1 MTNTKELTGKV
12 ALVTG
17 GTRGIGAATVR
28 ALAARGA
35 HVAIGYAN
43 SAEQARAMVKELE
56 GLGVR
61 AAAFQADQAD
71 EKQVAKLVESVAREF
86 GRLDILVNNA
96 GVFAMGAVGNPEN
109 DEKSLARLYAVNVA
123 GVVAA
128 IHAAARVLQHDGRII
143 SIGSGAGAR
152 VGLAGMADYAA
163 TKAAIAGFSRG
174 AARDLAARRI
184 TVNVVAPGPI
194 ATDMNPESG
203 PEAAGMRAAT
213 ALGRYGKPEEVAA
226 VVAFLASPAASYVTG
241 TTIGVDGGW
250 GA

>member
-35 HVAIGYAN
+35 NVAIGYAN
-43 SAEQARAMVKELE
+43 SAEQARALVKELE

-71 EKQVAKLVESVAREF
+71 EKAVAKLVEGVAKHF

-96 GVFAMGAVGNPEN
+96 GVFVMGAVGNPEN
-109 DEKSLARLYAVNVA
+109 DAKALARLYAINVG

-128 IHAAARVLQHDGRII
+128 IHAAARVMQDDGRII
-143 SIGSGAGAR
+143 SIGSGAGSRA
-152 VGLAGMADYAA
+152 GFPGMADYSA

-184 TVNVVAPGPI
+184 TVNVVQPGPI
-194 ATDMNPESG
+194 DTEMNPESG
-203 PEAAGMRAAT
+203 PGAAGMKAAT
-213 ALGRYGKPEEVAA
+213 ALGRYGKPDEVAA
-226 VVAFLASPAASYVTG
+226 VVAFLASPSASYVTG
-241 TTIGVDGGW
+241 ASIDVDGGW